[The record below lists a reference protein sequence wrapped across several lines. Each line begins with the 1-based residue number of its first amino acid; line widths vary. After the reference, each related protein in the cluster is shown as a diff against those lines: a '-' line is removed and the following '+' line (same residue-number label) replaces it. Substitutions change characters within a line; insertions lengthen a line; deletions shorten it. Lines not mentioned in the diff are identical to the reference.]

1 MRNNSIRTTKIKW
14 FFLLISI
21 VALYVYWQIVAPF
34 ALVLITAGVAAIIIY
49 PIDQRL
55 VCIVRS
61 RKLSAIIM
69 LLAVLILII
78 GPLFGLAA
86 LMVAQATEIVNM
98 SIAQDGWLAAVNQNI
113 NHYISYA
120 PQMIQED
127 IRSVD
132 LVTLGT
138 TVAKWIAENIGA
150 ILSGTASLV
159 FQTFIFFMALYYFLI
174 DRERIYDFLVSL
186 SPFKDNLD
194 KKILS
199 RISKTVR
206 GVVFGKIVV
215 ALIQAA
221 VATLGM
227 TIFGVPGALLWGA
240 LIVIAAQVPILGTAL
255 IMLPAVAFLFFTGND
270 LAALGLLIWAIV
282 AVGTIDNIV
291 SPFIVGAKIHMNQLL
306 ILISILGGLQLFG
319 PIGFIIGP
327 TVLAAV
333 MVVVEL
339 YKNGVLE
346 D

>member
-1 MRNNSIRTTKIKW
+1 
-14 FFLLISI
+14 
-21 VALYVYWQIVAPF
+21 
-34 ALVLITAGVAAIIIY
+34 
-49 PIDQRL
+49 
-55 VCIVRS
+55 
-61 RKLSAIIM
+61 
-69 LLAVLILII
+69 
-78 GPLFGLAA
+78 
-86 LMVAQATEIVNM
+86 
-98 SIAQDGWLAAVNQNI
+98 
-113 NHYISYA
+113 
-120 PQMIQED
+120 MIQED

-206 GVVFGKIVV
+206 GVVFGNIVV
-215 ALIQAA
+215 SLIQVA

-227 TIFGVPGALLWGA
+227 IIFGVPGALLWGA

-327 TVLAAV
+327 TVLASV